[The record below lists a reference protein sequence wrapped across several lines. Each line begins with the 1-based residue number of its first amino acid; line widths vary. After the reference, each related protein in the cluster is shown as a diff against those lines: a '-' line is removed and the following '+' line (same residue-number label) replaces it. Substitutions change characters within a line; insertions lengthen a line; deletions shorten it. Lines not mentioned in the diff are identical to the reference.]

1 MLTRRVRAVSLYSVM
16 RLTNRNETRA
26 LAMPAANVSV
36 DFELIVGLI
45 LLVLLIGRAG
55 SGAL

>member
-1 MLTRRVRAVSLYSVM
+1 LTRRVRTVSLYPVM
-16 RLTNRNETRA
+16 RLTDRNETRA
-26 LAMPAANVSV
+26 LAMPAPHVSV